1 MRRSEIICRRV
12 VEHLCRRTLSRAL
25 DAWRV
30 RTGLFPLCLCVYVSV
45 PAAFLADGLQ
55 IRAQARSHTHTLSLM
70 HDCSPSSSLSLYIFA
85 GVFEHQ
91 EMVLNKVI
99 LHWNNLAKAR
109 QYHALEERYNRCAPC
124 PGIIAGL
131 LSELYALRRQIKET
145 KDAIELDDL
154 QFQDITAKVQ
164 AETADRQNHLELHVK
179 LAAAPPTE
187 AKGGR
192 VTLGAGAHPQGGA
205 LPVPTASGGKTG
217 LEFGAIDEDGD
228 GVLSKEELQRQLCRM
243 RWSLEEAEKTFKAM
257 DRGGDGG
264 ISSNEYAAVCQIE
277 DKNLQLGTLNGIA
290 ILRQPLANLQA
301 KLAAFA
307 SKDASKDVEIQDL
320 KKRLAATEKQLAEEK
335 RKEEELET
343 KVCAE
348 DE

>member
-1 MRRSEIICRRV
+1 
-12 VEHLCRRTLSRAL
+12 
-25 DAWRV
+25 
-30 RTGLFPLCLCVYVSV
+30 
-45 PAAFLADGLQ
+45 
-55 IRAQARSHTHTLSLM
+55 M

-109 QYHALEERYNRCAPC
+109 QYQALEEKYNRCAPC

-131 LSELYALRRQIKET
+131 LSELDALRQQIKET
-145 KDAIELDDL
+145 KDAIELEDL
-154 QFQDITAKVQ
+154 KFQDIKSKVQ
-164 AETADRQNHLELHVK
+164 AETADRQKHLESRIK
-179 LAAAPPTE
+179 LAAAPAIE
-187 AKGGR
+187 AKGCR
-192 VTLGAGAHPQGGA
+192 VKLGAGAHPQSGA
-205 LPVPTASGGKTG
+205 MPAPAASGGKIG

-228 GVLSKEELQRQLCRM
+228 GVLSKEELQSQLCKM
-243 RWSLEEAEKTFKAM
+243 GWSLEETEKTFKAM
-257 DRGGDGG
+257 DRDEDGG
-264 ISSNEYAAVCQIE
+264 ISSNEFAAFCQME
-277 DKNLQLGTLNGIA
+277 DKNLQHGTLNGFA

-301 KLAAFA
+301 KLAVFA

-320 KKRLAATEKQLAEEK
+320 KKRLAAMEKQLAEEK
-335 RKEEELET
+335 RKEEELEANLKQT